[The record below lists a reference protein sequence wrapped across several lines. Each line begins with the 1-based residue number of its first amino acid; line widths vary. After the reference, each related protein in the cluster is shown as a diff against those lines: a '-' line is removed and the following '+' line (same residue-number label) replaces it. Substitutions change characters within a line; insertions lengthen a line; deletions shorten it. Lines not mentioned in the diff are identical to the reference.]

1 MIKEYY
7 SIIKLSKKV
16 WIPVLIG
23 YVVVLISFLIGFEPA
38 SSGAVLVGT
47 CIYADLTLN
56 RLIWRKAAMYF
67 GDDSLHEQKEEEGT
81 SFVGTKGQSVSGVDR
96 ELNLLKQ
103 IAVKKSHSRDKS
115 MWGISTSL
123 DRFDAIVARVVG
135 GSAILGTIIW
145 GYADLFLPA
154 VCECA

>member
-67 GDDSLHEQKEEEGT
+67 GA
-81 SFVGTKGQSVSGVDR
+81 VSYTH
-96 ELNLLKQ
+96 L
-103 IAVKKSHSRDKS
+103 
-115 MWGISTSL
+115 T
-123 DRFDAIVARVVG
+123 
-135 GSAILGTIIW
+135 
-145 GYADLFLPA
+145 LPTTPY
-154 VCECA
+154 V